1 MNEFIIPPFET
12 IDSEYGKIT
21 RYVKNGEINY
31 LIKGKKEI
39 NQEIIDKL
47 ELKYGFVIKDL
58 RK

>member
-47 ELKYGFVIKDL
+47 ELKYGFIIKDL